1 MSAELLIQTD
11 IIKFFKEFLNSPVF
25 RTASVVILLILIIL
39 VIIIIKSIISR
50 ILSAYKEIKTENF
63 CNEYYSHC
71 GTAYI
76 NADYHNT
83 CYNNSFIFY
92 FLMAVLTDGY
102 ILTFLLLPVLHNPAN
117 LLKRKFIL

>member
-50 ILSAYKEIKTENF
+50 ILSAYKEIKTENSRKISVM
-63 CNEYYSHC
+63 NIILIAALLILMLIIIIPVIIILS
-71 GTAYI
+71 
-76 NADYHNT
+76 
-83 CYNNSFIFY
+83 SFIS
-92 FLMAVLTDGY
+92 
-102 ILTFLLLPVLHNPAN
+102 
-117 LLKRKFIL
+117 